1 MADLADGEVEER
13 LARLDGMLAELGEDG
28 GPLARLALE
37 AVGTLSEIYG
47 TALSRA
53 LRIIGDAGA
62 VADAVEKDDLLAHL
76 LVLHGLHPQSV
87 TERVERAL
95 ADVRPY
101 VGSHG
106 GEVELAGITDA
117 GVARVRFSGTCS
129 TCSSSIA
136 TLERVIRDAVLVAAP
151 ELSRV
156 EAEPPTPVAHPRTSG
171 NGGARERRGDPAL
184 IPVEALLRRTPTAGA
199 GAVHP
204 GSASGPGIAPR
215 GAATVAQAGAPRG
228 TNAADPV
235 ETCDL
240 CGQQIPGDH
249 RHMLDTASGEL
260 ICACQACC
268 ILFDRDQASDG
279 HYRLIPPQRRPLP
292 ALAPASLGVPVG
304 LAFFVRHTDGSVAAH
319 YPSPAG
325 ATQWQVDEDRWR
337 EAVRASPEISDLAP
351 DVQAVLV
358 NTAGGRAQA
367 WLVPIDDCYRLVA
380 VVRKGWEGLTG
391 GDRVWPE
398 IERFFADLSS
408 SVT

>member
-1 MADLADGEVEER
+1 MADLADEAVEDR
-13 LARLDGMLAELGEDG
+13 LARLDGMLAELAEDG

-37 AVGTLSEIYG
+37 AVAMLTEVYG

-53 LRIIGDAGA
+53 LRITGDAGTVA
-62 VADAVEKDDLLAHL
+62 VAVEKDDLLAHL
-76 LVLHGLHPQSV
+76 LVLHGLHPLSV

-101 VGSHG
+101 VRSHG
-106 GEVELAGITDA
+106 GEVKLVGITDA

-129 TCSSSIA
+129 TCASSTA

-156 EAEPPTPVAHPRTSG
+156 EAESAPVEHPRTSG
-171 NGGARERRGDPAL
+171 NSGARGRRGDPAL

-199 GAVHP
+199 VAGHPGRPSGP
-204 GSASGPGIAPR
+204 GSAPG
-215 GAATVAQAGAPRG
+215 GAGTVARAGAPRG
-228 TNAADPV
+228 TTAADPV

-240 CGQQIPGDH
+240 CGQRLPGNH

-292 ALAPASLGVPVG
+292 ALVPASLGVPVG

-325 ATQWQVDEDRWR
+325 ATRWQVDEDRWR
-337 EAVRASPEISDLAP
+337 EAVRASPEIGDLAP

-380 VVRKGWEGLTG
+380 VVREGWEGLTG

-398 IERFFADLSS
+398 IERFFAGLSS